1 MLQYKCTICLNVA
14 KIIEK
19 QQEVCGIITKMKQ
32 VTLFLLIRNFLH
44 KRQVLQK
51 ILTMVA
57 VVKRVMMQT
66 ELAKMK
72 LKLLY
77 H

>member
-1 MLQYKCTICLNVA
+1 MLQYECTICLNVA

-19 QQEVCGIITKMKQ
+19 QQEVCGIITKMNQ

-57 VVKRVMMQT
+57 MVKRVMMQT